1 MGKLPHVESFRDLV
15 VYRKVR
21 QLSLEIVQITK
32 TFPNEGGD
40 VFIYRPNSE
49 VFTLYWRLSCGGLG
63 QETLRETFYQQT
75 YGCRW

>member
-32 TFPNEGGD
+32 TFPNE
-40 VFIYRPNSE
+40 
-49 VFTLYWRLSCGGLG
+49 
-63 QETLRETFYQQT
+63 ETFSFTDQIRRSSRSI
-75 YGCRW
+75 GA